1 MKIMHLS
8 DLHLGKR
15 LNAFPLVKDQKYILG
30 QIIDIADRKKPDCV
44 VIAGDIYDRTVP
56 SAEAV
61 ALFDD
66 FLSRLSERELP
77 VMVISGNHDSPE
89 RIAYGNKIMQK
100 SRIYLSPVYDGNI
113 KPVILHDDFG
123 EVYFYLLPF
132 IRPSNVRQAFKDT
145 EINTYTDA
153 LKVAVDAMNIDK
165 SKRNILVA
173 HQFVTGAIRS
183 ESEEIYVGN
192 LENVSMEVF
201 EDFDYTAL
209 GHIHRPQNTG
219 SDKIRYCG
227 TPLKYSFSEADHEKS
242 VTFVEI
248 GEKNSPLK
256 IETEKLVPL
265 IDMQEIRGSFE
276 EVMQLPPSDNYMRV
290 TLTDEEMIVD
300 AVGKLRVK
308 FSNIMAVSYDNNR
321 TNAVPDLNS
330 PAKLSENT
338 PEELFALFY
347 REVNGMDMSQ
357 EKIDI
362 VNDIIK
368 EIWGYES

>member
-15 LNAFPLVKDQKYILG
+15 LNAFSLVKDQKYILG